1 METKNTGRCFSAT
14 EADNILFSRS
24 LEGKWFGSVGLERSN
39 GSIIGR
45 VERSLSFVQ
54 ISGSPLTREKKN
66 RKNGWGEALVKRGSG
81 FEYP

>member
-45 VERSLSFVQ
+45 VERSLS
-54 ISGSPLTREKKN
+54 GSDQRLSFNAREEESEEWL
-66 RKNGWGEALVKRGSG
+66 GGGTC
-81 FEYP
+81 